1 GSPFVVQFADI
12 KNPGLHTG
20 RSNRFKNIPFRI
32 EWRPI
37 LAGRTSIC
45 SFTTTS
51 STEVV
56 CNQLNR
62 KDYSS
67 WRTNVLDLAE
77 IRIECV
83 NTLPNSSDNNTL
95 HTEPRGFWNLC
106 RSPRP
111 GEPSPSPI
119 ENMTTEANP
128 YQTPNSTQVLVDEHP
143 ATHYGRLA
151 TRYRVTV
158 WLLAFL
164 YPIWLLGSFYL
175 TWLIAWVQLGHRPR
189 PMLDDPK
196 SIGGIVDIAYY
207 IPGILMTLMPVLAPM
222 GLAASFFCPINARR
236 GLRHAWRAA
245 FAVLYV
251 VLCAIAFLT
260 LRFDP
265 DRVLEW
271 WID

>member
-1 GSPFVVQFADI
+1 MIDTIHSCMTKAVVGDGDQLECGPQWITSRRARLKLFDSHLEC
-12 KNPGLHTG
+12 GDW
-20 RSNRFKNIPFRI
+20 SIPYDQIREAVLSSFNS
-32 EWRPI
+32 PI
-37 LAGRTSIC
+37 LRIPGYILAVRTDSKTYHFGLNGGQYWRGELSIC

-143 ATHYGRLA
+143 ATHYGRISDSL
-151 TRYRVTV
+151 
-158 WLLAFL
+158 
-164 YPIWLLGSFYL
+164 
-175 TWLIAWVQLGHRPR
+175 
-189 PMLDDPK
+189 
-196 SIGGIVDIAYY
+196 
-207 IPGILMTLMPVLAPM
+207 PGY
-222 GLAASFFCPINARR
+222 GLAARIPISNLAPWLLLLNVVNRLGPTRTSSASNAR
-236 GLRHAWRAA
+236 
-245 FAVLYV
+245 
-251 VLCAIAFLT
+251 
-260 LRFDP
+260 
-265 DRVLEW
+265 
-271 WID
+271 